1 MKLDW
6 PGGGSASAA
15 PTVRWA
21 EVATTSMPSTPAH
34 RPTKRTGERWASTT
48 TTTTTTTTAAATA
61 ALVTPLADA
70 VLQQRVVLRVG
81 AVSFTF
87 ATEVEIITHGAL
99 EPHPFDGYNTAIV
112 ALDTGV
118 DVSRG
123 SLLLL
128 RLGELD

>member
-1 MKLDW
+1 M
-6 PGGGSASAA
+6 
-15 PTVRWA
+15 WA

-34 RPTKRTGERWASTT
+34 GPTKRTGKRWASTT
-48 TTTTTTTTAAATA
+48 TTPTTTPTTTAATEKATA
-61 ALVTPLADA
+61 ALARPLADA